1 MRKALYILGIL
12 DDSDAIWLATS
23 GKARLIDAGAVII
36 QQGVPV
42 DSVFIV
48 IDGQLQVYSG
58 SVEIA
63 RLLTGEIV
71 GEISFV
77 DARPP
82 SASVK
87 AAVDSQVLAIP
98 KAALRAKLNKD
109 LGFASRFYLSMATF
123 LAYRLRLADARL
135 TSGEKGGEAE
145 INEDPDELH
154 VDMLENIALASAR
167 FDMIIKRL
175 ASHSVR
181 NDI

>member
-12 DDSDAIWLATS
+12 DDSDASWLATTGRARS
-23 GKARLIDAGAVII
+23 IKAGTVII

-42 DSVFIV
+42 DSVFIL

-63 RLLTGEIV
+63 KLLAGEIV

-77 DARPP
+77 DSRPP

-87 AAVDSQVLAIP
+87 ATVDSQVLAIP
-98 KAALRAKLNKD
+98 KTVLRAKLQKD
-109 LGFASRFYLSMATF
+109 LGFASRFYLSIATF
-123 LAYRLRLADARL
+123 LADRLRLADAHL
-135 TSGEKGGEAE
+135 TTGQKGAE
-145 INEDPDELH
+145 GQEDDLDELP

-167 FDMIIKRL
+167 FDMIVKRV
-175 ASHSVR
+175 AGQSSGNR
-181 NDI
+181 

>member
-1 MRKALYILGIL
+1 MRKALYVLGIL
-12 DDSDAIWLATS
+12 DDSDANWLATA
-23 GKARLIDAGAVII
+23 GKVRWVNVGAVII
-36 QQGVPV
+36 EQGVPV

-63 RLLTGEIV
+63 RLQAGEIV

-77 DARPP
+77 DSRPP

-87 AAVDSQVLAIP
+87 AVVDSQVLAIP
-98 KAALRAKLNKD
+98 KAALRSKLQKD
-109 LGFASRFYLSMATF
+109 LGFASRFYLSLATF
-123 LAYRLRLADARL
+123 LADRLRLADARL
-135 TSGEKGGEAE
+135 SAGPKGVEEGTQ
-145 INEDPDELH
+145 EDLDELP

-175 ASHSVR
+175 ATPSARLGS
-181 NDI
+181 